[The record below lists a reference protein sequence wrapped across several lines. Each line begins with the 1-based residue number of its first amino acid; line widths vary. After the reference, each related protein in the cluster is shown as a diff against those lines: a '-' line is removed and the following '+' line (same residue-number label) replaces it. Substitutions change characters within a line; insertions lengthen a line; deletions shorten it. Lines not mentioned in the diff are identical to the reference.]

1 MKVPVVRLFSLIAV
15 LGLGLTNTAAAQLQF
30 GVTAGLNFNRLTD
43 ISFGEAEANFDNKT
57 GWHIGVWAEVGLG
70 PLDLR
75 PGVRYMDAGNLFNGL
90 SDIFEFDDFDDD
102 FDVNLVEV
110 PILLRYGFGS
120 PVVKPY
126 VFAGPVIR
134 FPSASNDLI
143 EDDFNSPTLAGE
155 LGLGLEVALGG
166 ISLYPE
172 IAFTFGLTSFIDE
185 DETIIGSITTDNSQ
199 HLNVAMLRL
208 GIGL

>member
-1 MKVPVVRLFSLIAV
+1 MKATVVRLLSLVVV
-15 LGLGLTNTAAAQLQF
+15 LGFGFVNTAAAQFQF

-43 ISFGEAEANFDNKT
+43 ISFGEVEANFDNKT

-75 PGVRYMDAGNLFNGL
+75 PGVRYMDAGDLFNGL
-90 SDIFEFDDFDDD
+90 SDISDAIDDD

-110 PILLRYGFGS
+110 PILLRYGFG
-120 PVVKPY
+120 PPLVKPY

-134 FPSASNDLI
+134 FASGADDLI
-143 EDDFNSPTLAGE
+143 EDDIKSPTMAGE
-155 LGLGLEVALGG
+155 LGLGLEVSLGG

-172 IAFTFGLTSFIDE
+172 IAFTFGLSSFIE
-185 DETIIGSITTDNSQ
+185 DEIIVGFATFSTDDSQ
-199 HLNVAMLRL
+199 HLNAAMLRL